1 MLMRW
6 EYSCIYIYTE
16 LRWIHCGELQV
27 QELKCSILWHNIKEK
42 VVLCIY
48 RWQQSNRWIAACL
61 CGHRIDYYNNKR
73 EIWRRKIYKIR
84 TGKNC
89 QKGWE
94 AEMQA
99 GSSSKAPPAT
109 SRAAA
114 CQEFTATQ
122 VISIYSASTEYKPTN
137 SFPFLHCSNAVYT
150 SVICNLRAEGLNIE
164 MKTVEMIKICVQ
176 QINNYQY
183 T

>member
-1 MLMRW
+1 
-6 EYSCIYIYTE
+6 
-16 LRWIHCGELQV
+16 
-27 QELKCSILWHNIKEK
+27 
-42 VVLCIY
+42 
-48 RWQQSNRWIAACL
+48 
-61 CGHRIDYYNNKR
+61 
-73 EIWRRKIYKIR
+73 
-84 TGKNC
+84 
-89 QKGWE
+89 
-94 AEMQA
+94 MQA
-99 GSSSKAPPAT
+99 GSRSKAPPAT